1 MRSSGIEEGPTWSE
15 GVPIR
20 ESGSDTHRK
29 EGLAAETEAET
40 RVTLPQARECLE
52 MLEVGRD

>member
-1 MRSSGIEEGPTWSE
+1 MRSSGIEEGPTSSE

-29 EGLAAETEAET
+29 EGLAETEAET

-52 MLEVGRD
+52 MLEAGRD